1 MTTATAVRS
10 RAAAKTV
17 KQVTEALAPPTL
29 GAIVDR
35 MFNMREK
42 KRELEAQV
50 AKIEAEYKENEEL
63 LLQRMKA
70 EATDKAAGKKASA
83 SITTGVVANVT
94 DWEALEKYVKKTGNF
109 QLFQRRISDPA
120 YRELMETKGAVPGIS
135 PFTKHKLNLRTI

>member
-17 KQVTEALAPPTL
+17 KQVTEVTVPPRL
-29 GAIVDR
+29 GTIVDR
-35 MFNMREK
+35 MFNTREK
-42 KRELEAQV
+42 KRELEAQI
-50 AKIEAEYKENEEL
+50 AKLDAEYKEDEEL

-83 SITTGVVANVT
+83 SVTTGVVANVT
-94 DWEALEKYVKKTGNF
+94 DWKALETYVKKTGNF